1 MDVTFDPGL
10 RPHVAVPATTA
21 AEAATVARRQVAP
34 PAQAELGQQQSFG
47 QDAPATDPRAAGRAS
62 IGESVARLQDHVQ
75 ALHRELHFRVD
86 EVTGQTVVRV
96 VDADTGALVR
106 QMPSQDALDTLQA
119 IETLQVGSGLL
130 LREQA

>member
-10 RPHVAVPATTA
+10 RPQVAVPATTV
-21 AEAATVARRQVAP
+21 AEVATRTRRQVAP
-34 PAQAELGQQQSFG
+34 SPKAGLGQQQSFG
-47 QDAPATDPRAAGRAS
+47 QDTPTTDPRAAGQAS

-96 VDADTGALVR
+96 VDTDTGELVR
-106 QMPSQDALDTLQA
+106 QMPSQEALDTLQT
-119 IETLQVGSGLL
+119 IETLQAGSGLL

>member
-10 RPHVAVPATTA
+10 RPHVAVPATTV

-34 PAQAELGQQQSFG
+34 PAQTGLGQQQSFG
-47 QDAPATDPRAAGRAS
+47 QDAPATDPRAAQQVS

-75 ALHRELHFRVD
+75 TLHRELHFRVD